1 MPGRDSSAL
10 RVVHVVPSLNVA
22 IGGPARSVMRLA
34 SAQQRLG
41 VSVCVVSGDG
51 EQVRT
56 HDAAKEST
64 RDLEIRRCRH
74 LPLPF
79 EFPDSGM
86 VRVLEKEIGG
96 ADLVHLHSLWN
107 GTITAA
113 ARIARKSGVPY
124 VISPRGMLCPAG
136 IRQRQVLKRLYRALV
151 DRPTSDAAAG
161 IHFLTPHERDS
172 AVWPPHAGQ
181 RTVVIPNGIEAEA
194 VHRAAGSFS
203 PELFANGGPN
213 LLYLGRLHLSKGLA
227 LQVDALRLLKAKNID
242 ADLFFIGPDDGEAA
256 ALKHHAR
263 ASGFGDRV
271 HVLAPEY
278 SDRRFGL
285 LKQADCVLL
294 TSHFEGN
301 SVSAMETMAVG
312 GLLIA
317 TDTTHLDEAARHDAA
332 IVVKR
337 DATQV
342 AEAIA
347 RVLENPEFGKSLRRH
362 AVDYARTHLE
372 SAVIARRMLNFYDE
386 LLGMAFAVRAS
397 A

>member
-1 MPGRDSSAL
+1 MPGLDPSAL
-10 RVVHVVPSLNVA
+10 RVVHVVPSLKVA
-22 IGGPARSVMRLA
+22 GGGPARSVMRLA

-41 VSVCVVSGDG
+41 VSVCVVTGAAAKGVGDDG
-51 EQVRT
+51 EDT
-56 HDAAKEST
+56 SAAGVEVH
-64 RDLEIRRCRH
+64 RCRH
-74 LPLPF
+74 LALPF
-79 EFPDSGM
+79 ELPSSGM
-86 VRVLEKEIGG
+86 IRVLDREIGR
-96 ADLVHLHSLWN
+96 ADVVHLHSLWN
-107 GTITAA
+107 GTVTAA

-124 VISPRGMLCPAG
+124 IISPRGMLDPTAVG
-136 IRQRQVLKRLYRALV
+136 QRRTFKQLYRALV
-151 DRPTSDAAAG
+151 DRPTLDGAAG
-161 IHFLTPHERDS
+161 FHFLTSYEQET
-172 AVWPPHAGQ
+172 AVWPSRVGQ
-181 RTVVIPNGIEAEA
+181 RTIVIPNGIDVAA
-194 VHRAAGSFS
+194 VERAAESVSPALFS
-203 PELFANGGPN
+203 SGRAN
-213 LLYLGRLHLSKGLA
+213 LLYLGRLHISKGLE
-227 LQVDALRLLKAKNID
+227 LQVDALSLLKAKKID
-242 ADLFFIGPDDGEAA
+242 AGLFFVGPDDGEAA
-256 ALKHHAR
+256 ALKHHA
-263 ASGFGDRV
+263 GTCGVGDRV

-317 TDTTHLDEAARHDAA
+317 TDTTHLDEAARYDAA

-337 DATQV
+337 DATLV

-347 RVLENPEFGKSLRRH
+347 RVLENPDFGNSLRRH

-386 LLGMAFAVRAS
+386 VLGMAFAARAS